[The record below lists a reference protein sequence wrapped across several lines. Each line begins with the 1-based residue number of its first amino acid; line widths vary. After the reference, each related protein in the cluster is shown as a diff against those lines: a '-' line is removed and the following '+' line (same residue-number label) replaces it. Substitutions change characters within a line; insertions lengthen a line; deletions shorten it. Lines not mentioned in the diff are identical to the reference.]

1 MSSVELSP
9 VASPVTEALILVCE
23 KCGKKLVPEGEENP
37 SKRLQLALKQ
47 RIFQTGRKGRLR
59 AVVSSCLDVCPV
71 GEITVAVLAAGEA
84 AEAGRFFTL
93 KGSVDA
99 AVDTVL
105 GTVDG

>member
-9 VASPVTEALILVCE
+9 VASPVSEALILVCE

-47 RIFQTGRKGRLR
+47 RIFETGRKGRLR

-71 GEITVAVLAAGEA
+71 GELTVAVLSTGEA
-84 AEAGRFFTL
+84 AEARRFFTL
-93 KGSVDA
+93 KGPVDA

-105 GTVDG
+105 GTVER